1 MSSER
6 FESGICPDENT
17 RFFAAMEGL
26 RIKIGSLTK
35 VVRWRNES
43 DRQGFTTNEFQ
54 YKLPKKLT
62 RRIKMKTTNE
72 NKLTNNSQP
81 TNLAKRRNL
90 ICAAMTLIA
99 ASFMPTLALA
109 QNPAAIAVRSN
120 GEADVVIEGPNN
132 SLLYYHAKPGEPFVA
147 DTIAGNG
154 TTFSAPAIAVRSTG
168 EADVVA
174 QGPNNSLLYYHATP

>member
-1 MSSER
+1 MSSAR
-6 FESGICPDENT
+6 FESGICPDET
-17 RFFAAMEGL
+17 RFFAAVEGL
-26 RIKIGSLTK
+26 RRRIGSPTK
-35 VVRWRNES
+35 VLRWWNES
-43 DRQGFTTNEFQ
+43 DRQGFRTNEFQ

-81 TNLAKRRNL
+81 TNLARRRNL

-99 ASFMPTLALA
+99 ASLMPTLALA

-120 GEADVVIEGPNN
+120 GEADVVIEGPDN
-132 SLLYYHAKPGEPFVA
+132 SLLYYHAKPDKSFVA

-154 TTFSAPAIAVRSTG
+154 TTF
-168 EADVVA
+168 
-174 QGPNNSLLYYHATP
+174 